1 MATSSGAVMP
11 RRTWSPWLRITAM
24 RRSHF
29 PRPEQSFLQGQI
41 ELAYAVD
48 FIDTRLYDDMRRRLD
63 AAADSR
69 WAELR
74 STNT

>member
-1 MATSSGAVMP
+1 MAFSNDRAVRMIEEG
-11 RRTWSPWLRITAM
+11 ITAM

-29 PRPEQSFLQGQI
+29 PRPEQSFLHGQI

-63 AAADSR
+63 SAADAR
-69 WAELR
+69 QQELR
-74 STNT
+74 SIDL

>member
-1 MATSSGAVMP
+1 MAFSNERAVRMIEEG
-11 RRTWSPWLRITAM
+11 ITAM
-24 RRSHF
+24 RRSYF
-29 PRPEQSFLQGQI
+29 PRPEQSFLHGQI

>member
-1 MATSSGAVMP
+1 MAWANERAVLMIEEG
-11 RRTWSPWLRITAM
+11 ITAM
-24 RRSHF
+24 RRSPF
-29 PRPEQSFLQGQI
+29 PRPDQKFVHGQI

>member
-1 MATSSGAVMP
+1 
-11 RRTWSPWLRITAM
+11 M

-29 PRPEQSFLQGQI
+29 PRPEQSFLHGQI

-74 STNT
+74 STRV

>member
-1 MATSSGAVMP
+1 MLSKS
-11 RRTWSPWLRITAM
+11 
-24 RRSHF
+24 
-29 PRPEQSFLQGQI
+29 PEQSFLHGQI

>member
-1 MATSSGAVMP
+1 MHTTYRE
-11 RRTWSPWLRITAM
+11 RRNRAAFSNA
-24 RRSHF
+24 
-29 PRPEQSFLQGQI
+29 Q
-41 ELAYAVD
+41 LAYDRAVDPLWDQPDPEPEPEDEQEDD